1 MNCLKKL
8 VQILKKKVVKLHIVI
23 TRPKEDSLF
32 LIERLK
38 KLGHTV
44 THLPVIKIEELKT
57 EKINLQKY
65 KAVIFTS
72 SNAIKFLNL
81 DKIES
86 KIKCYCVGKTTEFTA
101 RRAGFLNTYTS
112 EGTVDS
118 LIELIIRSLENK
130 SGKLLYVS
138 SEFISKDL
146 DVDLKSAGFSVD
158 RISNYT
164 SIPIEQI
171 DKNTLSFL
179 EKKPPDVIFVYSS
192 RSAKNL
198 FNLLNKYSLLNVV
211 TQTNLMCISEKVLL
225 ALKHIKW
232 KKVFIF
238 NPGEEEFLL
247 NKIR

>member
-1 MNCLKKL
+1 M
-8 VQILKKKVVKLHIVI
+8 HIVI

-57 EKINLQKY
+57 EKINFQNY

-72 SNAIKFLNL
+72 SNAIKFLNV
-81 DKIES
+81 DKFDS
-86 KIKCYCVGKTTEFTA
+86 KIKCYCVGKTTEFKA
-101 RRAGFLNTYTS
+101 RQVGFINTYSS

-118 LIELIIRSLENK
+118 LIELIIRSFENK
-130 SGKLLYVS
+130 SGKLLYLS

-146 DVDLKSAGFSVD
+146 DIDLINAGFSVD

-164 SIPIEQI
+164 TSPIEEI
-171 DKNTLSFL
+171 DKNTLDVFI
-179 EKKPPDVIFVYSS
+179 KKSPDVIFVYSS
-192 RSAKNL
+192 KSAKNL
-198 FNLLNKYSLLNVV
+198 FNLINKYSLLNVV
-211 TQTNLMCISEKVLL
+211 TQSNLMCISEKVLL
-225 ALKHIKW
+225 VLKQIKW
-232 KKVFIF
+232 KNVFIF
-238 NPGEEEFLL
+238 SPGEEEFLL